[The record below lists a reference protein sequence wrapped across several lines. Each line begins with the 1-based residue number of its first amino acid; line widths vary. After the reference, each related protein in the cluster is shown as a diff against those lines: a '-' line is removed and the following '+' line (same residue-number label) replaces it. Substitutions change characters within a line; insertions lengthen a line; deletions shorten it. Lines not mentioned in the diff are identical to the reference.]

1 MTPEQRHIARVMS
14 LPCVLELAGYGA
26 SCDPRVTQSQR
37 QPGYEY
43 HHLREDQGAS
53 ERADAFIGVK
63 FCWGHHVGPNGFHG
77 LGRRAF
83 ETRYRLS
90 ELDLLAITLR
100 ALEIQRQ
107 IEMTRVRAA

>member
-1 MTPEQRHIARVMS
+1 MTPEKRHLARIAS
-14 LPCVLELAGYGA
+14 LPCVLETSGFGA
-26 SCDPRVTQSQR
+26 SCGGRVCV
-37 QPGYEY
+37 

-53 ERADAFIGVK
+53 ERADDFITAPL
-63 FCWGHHVGPNGFHG
+63 CEAHHVGPNGFHG
-77 LGRRAF
+77 LGRRGF

-107 IEMTRVRAA
+107 LEMTRVRRHDPS